1 MKIDVCINHSE
12 AAKEFAVVTLRCGV
26 HDVECILD
34 LDFSVLHDR
43 CDIPD
48 PIILDFLFF
57 ASVVYGVDKL
67 ISREKTDDRWTR
79 TMEFCLQVSNPE
91 KWSAVI
97 EDLEICLSFLTGD
110 TWKIQFT
117 ELQNKLHRPKQR
129 KRPRRNVPLP
139 AKGDAVSLFSG
150 GLDSLIGAIDY
161 LESNS
166 ANSLFLVGHYDRYS
180 KSASDQRRVYG
191 DLEDHYQS
199 RLDLLQVK
207 VGPKPSGQEKTY
219 RSRSLLFIALGMYV
233 ARSIDNQ
240 IPLLMPENGAIALNV
255 PLTPSR
261 RGSCSTRTAHP
272 VFLDT
277 LRKIFKDLGIENPL
291 CNPLELKTKGECV
304 EKCLNGSLLRTAAPK
319 SISCAKGGHKS
330 WWPNTSARGC
340 GVCVPCVYRQAALYR
355 VNWDEEDYGREIC
368 QVDLDSNKTY
378 PNDFRALVSF
388 LHHNFSEQ
396 EIAFLLLENGNIKVD
411 RLPEYA
417 NIVMRSMDEVR
428 HLLRDK
434 GNDEIKRRAG
444 LVL

>member
-1 MKIDVCINHSE
+1 MKINVSINPTE
-12 AAKEFAVVTLRCGV
+12 ATELEFAEVTLQCEELNV
-26 HDVECILD
+26 SSVLD
-34 LDFSVLHDR
+34 LEFSALHDR
-43 CDIPD
+43 SQIPD
-48 PIILDFLFF
+48 SVTLDLLFL
-57 ASVVYGVDKL
+57 ASVVYNVDKL
-67 ISREKTDDRWTR
+67 VSRQETDDLWTR
-79 TMEFCLQVSNPE
+79 TLEFSLPVSNPE
-91 KWSAVI
+91 KWSTVRG
-97 EDLEICLSFLTGD
+97 DLETCLSFLTGD
-110 TWKIQFT
+110 IWKIHFT
-117 ELQNKLHRPKQR
+117 NSQYDLYRR
-129 KRPRRNVPLP
+129 RPRRKFQPR
-139 AKGDAVSLFSG
+139 AKGNAVSLFSG

-161 LESNS
+161 LESNP

-180 KSASDQRRVYG
+180 KSASDQGRVYG

-233 ARSIDNQ
+233 ARSIGNQ

-272 VFLDT
+272 FFLDT
-277 LRKIFKDLGIENPL
+277 LREIFKDLGIENPL

-304 EKCLNGSLLRTAAPK
+304 EKCLNGAILHTAAPK

-355 VNWDEEDYGREIC
+355 VNWDEEDYGRKIC

-388 LHHNFSEQ
+388 LRHDFSEQ
-396 EIAFLLLENGNIKVD
+396 EIAFLLLENGNIKIN
-411 RLPEYA
+411 RLHEYA
-417 NIVMRSMDEVR
+417 NIVMRSMDEIR
-428 HLLRDK
+428 DLLRDK

-444 LVL
+444 LAL

>member
-1 MKIDVCINHSE
+1 MKIDIHINPSE
-12 AAKEFAVVTLRCGV
+12 STKFEFAVVTLRCADR
-26 HDVECILD
+26 DVECVLD
-34 LDFSVLHDR
+34 LDFSALHDR
-43 CDIPD
+43 CNIPD

-57 ASVVYGVDKL
+57 ASVVYGIDKL

-79 TMEFCLQVSNPE
+79 AMEFCLQVSNPE
-91 KWSAVI
+91 KWSIVT
-97 EDLEICLSFLTGD
+97 EDLETCLSFLTGD

-117 ELQNKLHRPKQR
+117 ELQHDLY
-129 KRPRRNVPLP
+129 RPRSRRKFQLP
-139 AKGDAVSLFSG
+139 AKGNTVSLFSG

-166 ANSLFLVGHYDRYS
+166 TNRLFLVGHYDRYS
-180 KSASDQRRVYG
+180 KAASDQKCVYG
-191 DLEDHYQS
+191 DLKNHYQS

-219 RSRSLLFIALGMYV
+219 RSRSLLFIAIGMYV
-233 ARSIDNQ
+233 ARGISNHT
-240 IPLLMPENGAIALNV
+240 PLLIPENGAIALNV

-355 VNWDEEDYGREIC
+355 VNWDEEDYGRKIC

-396 EIAFLLLENGNIKVD
+396 EIAYLLYANGNIEITC
-411 RLPEYA
+411 LQEYA
-417 NIVMRSMDEVR
+417 DIVARSMDEVR
-428 HLLRDK
+428 DLLRDK

-444 LVL
+444 LIS